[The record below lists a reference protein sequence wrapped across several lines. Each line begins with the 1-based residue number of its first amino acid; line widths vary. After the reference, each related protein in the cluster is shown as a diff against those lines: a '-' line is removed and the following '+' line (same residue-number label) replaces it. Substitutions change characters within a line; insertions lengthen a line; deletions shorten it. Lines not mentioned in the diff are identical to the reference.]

1 MTWASEGGSAQ
12 SRFSLCLSLGKARLT
27 GAIQV
32 ECDKFLDFLLDH
44 LRFGLVEDFGRADSH
59 TIGVSCD
66 TKIMTRFL
74 DLQRRSKPLRSL

>member
-44 LRFGLVEDFGRADSH
+44 LRFGLVEDFGRAQ
-59 TIGVSCD
+59 VV
-66 TKIMTRFL
+66 
-74 DLQRRSKPLRSL
+74 

>member
-1 MTWASEGGSAQ
+1 
-12 SRFSLCLSLGKARLT
+12 
-27 GAIQV
+27 V